1 MSFNG
6 SRSETAR
13 DAMTTGE
20 AYRLLGLTAHA
31 APDEVKVAFK
41 AAVKAARPDG
51 EAGDEDRFRRVI
63 EAYRLLQKLQEL
75 RALAAPLKA
84 AIETPARETPARDAP
99 PPVLE
104 ISIAEAM
111 TGLARPVRLPDGSS
125 APVRLPAGLR
135 NDEKVR
141 LKGRGPDGS
150 DLYLRVRIAAEP
162 NRAVVGDDLYLTV
175 AVDPGALTEGGR
187 VEIETP
193 TGIKSAW
200 IPKAFP
206 QDGRLR
212 LRGEGLPARGERR
225 SGDLYVRP
233 TPAEAKPAEGAR
245 ARLGRFARAW
255 ADGAR
260 TAEGF

>member
-1 MSFNG
+1 MSFHG

-13 DAMTTGE
+13 GAMTTGE
-20 AYRLLGLTAHA
+20 AYRLLGLS
-31 APDEVKVAFK
+31 APADPDAVKAAFK

-51 EAGDEDRFRRVI
+51 EAGDEERFRRVI
-63 EAYRLLQKLQEL
+63 EAYRLLQKLQAL
-75 RALAAPLKA
+75 RALAAPLKPA
-84 AIETPARETPARDAP
+84 APEAPAREAP

-111 TGLARPVRLPDGSS
+111 TGLARTLRLPDGSS

-141 LKGRGPDGS
+141 LKGRGPEGS

-175 AVDPGALTEGGR
+175 AVEPRALLEGGR

-193 TGIKSAW
+193 TGTKSAW

-212 LRGEGLPARGERR
+212 LRGEGLPARGARKA
-225 SGDLYVRP
+225 GDLYVRP
-233 TPAEAKPAEGAR
+233 TPAETRPAEGAR

-255 ADGAR
+255 TEGAR

>member
-1 MSFNG
+1 MSFHG

-13 DAMTTGE
+13 GAMTTGE
-20 AYRLLGLTAHA
+20 AYRLLGLN
-31 APDEVKVAFK
+31 APADPDAVKTAFK

-51 EAGDEDRFRRVI
+51 EAGDEERFRRVI
-63 EAYRLLQKLQEL
+63 EAYRLLQKLQAL
-75 RALAAPLKA
+75 RALAAPLKPA
-84 AIETPARETPARDAP
+84 APETPAREAP

-111 TGLARPVRLPDGSS
+111 TGLARTLRLPDGSS

-141 LKGRGPDGS
+141 LKGRGPEGS
-150 DLYLRVRIAAEP
+150 DLYLRVRVAAEP

-175 AVDPGALTEGGR
+175 AVDPRALSEGGR

-193 TGIKSAW
+193 TGTKSAW

-212 LRGEGLPARGERR
+212 LRGEGLPARGARKA
-225 SGDLYVRP
+225 GDLYVRP
-233 TPAEAKPAEGAR
+233 APAETRPAEGAR

-255 ADGAR
+255 TDGAR
-260 TAEGF
+260 TAESF

>member
-1 MSFNG
+1 MSIHG

-13 DAMTTGE
+13 GAMTTGE
-20 AYRLLGLTAHA
+20 AYRLLGLS
-31 APDEVKVAFK
+31 APADPDAVKAAFK

-51 EAGDEDRFRRVI
+51 EAGDEERFRRVI
-63 EAYRLLQKLQEL
+63 EAYRLLQKLQAL
-75 RALAAPLKA
+75 RALAAPLKPA
-84 AIETPARETPARDAP
+84 APEAPAREAP

-111 TGLARPVRLPDGSS
+111 TGLARTLRLPDGSS

-141 LKGRGPDGS
+141 LKGRGPEGS

-175 AVDPGALTEGGR
+175 AVDPRALNEGGR

-193 TGIKSAW
+193 PGPKSAW
-200 IPKAFP
+200 TPESLGSAASSP
-206 QDGRLR
+206 
-212 LRGEGLPARGERR
+212 RGASRSRRRSFRGSSRAPRPARR
-225 SGDLYVRP
+225 SR
-233 TPAEAKPAEGAR
+233 
-245 ARLGRFARAW
+245 
-255 ADGAR
+255 
-260 TAEGF
+260 